1 VGVAMDLNELI
12 DRHQNITDD
21 CLDRLSSDDARQ
33 QYDFG
38 DRQKFES
45 MSNAELL
52 DGLREE
58 LLDSINYIVFL
69 LIKVDAMAA
78 RAARL

>member
-1 VGVAMDLNELI
+1 MDLNELI

-21 CLDRLSSDDARQ
+21 CLDRLSSDVARD

-38 DRQKFES
+38 DQQKFET
-45 MSNAELL
+45 MSNADLL
-52 DGLREE
+52 EGMREE
-58 LLDSINYIVFL
+58 LLDAINYIVFL
-69 LIKVDAMAA
+69 LIKVDAMAT

>member
-1 VGVAMDLNELI
+1 MDLNELI

-21 CLDRLSSDDARQ
+21 CLDRLSSDVARD

-38 DRQKFES
+38 DQQKFET
-45 MSNAELL
+45 MSNADLL
-52 DGLREE
+52 EGMREE
-58 LLDSINYIVFL
+58 LLDAINYIVFL

-78 RAARL
+78 RAKL

>member
-1 VGVAMDLNELI
+1 MGVAMDLNELI

-21 CLDRLSSDDARQ
+21 CLDRLSSDVARD

-38 DRQKFES
+38 DQQKFET
-45 MSNAELL
+45 MSNGDLL
-52 DGLREE
+52 EGMREE
-58 LLDSINYIVFL
+58 LLDAINYIVFL

-78 RAARL
+78 RAKL

>member
-1 VGVAMDLNELI
+1 MGVAMDLNELI

-21 CLDRLSSDDARQ
+21 CLDRLSSDVARD

-38 DRQKFES
+38 DQQKFET
-45 MSNAELL
+45 MSNGDLL
-52 DGLREE
+52 EGMREE
-58 LLDSINYIVFL
+58 LLDAINYIVFL

-78 RAARL
+78 RARL

>member
-1 VGVAMDLNELI
+1 MDLNELI

-21 CLDRLSSDDARQ
+21 CLDRLSSDVARD

-38 DRQKFES
+38 DQQKFET
-45 MSNAELL
+45 MSNGDLL
-52 DGLREE
+52 EGMREE
-58 LLDSINYIVFL
+58 LLDAINYIVFL

-78 RAARL
+78 RAKL

>member
-1 VGVAMDLNELI
+1 MDLQELI
-12 DRHQNITDD
+12 DRHQNITHD
-21 CLDRLSSDDARQ
+21 CLDRLSSDEARA

-52 DGLREE
+52 DGMREE
-58 LLDSINYIVFL
+58 LLDAINYIVFL